1 MAPNPRDRM
10 ASCARSTPSP
20 PPRCSPFLGL
30 SGCGYHTLGAATH
43 LPPDVKTLAV
53 PVFATRTDSNGT
65 ETALTQAVVREFITR
80 TRFRVTTDS
89 GADADA
95 VLHGTILKQTVT
107 PLTYNAATQQSSS
120 FVITIVASVSLTAHD
135 GRVLYENKNYVLPRA
150 IPVHH
155 RPADLYSGGSGSHP
169 AAFARV
175 CAAACGRYPGRAL
188 TSRRH
193 QSDSKAKNAT
203 RFGQFPNFCP
213 VFRAGVFPRRT
224 VFWSRMI
231 SALHGH
237 EAATVSG
244 ARWGAGFAAAGRF
257 VAEIEAAQAGTG
269 KLRPGYALL
278 GDEAFL
284 LDRCRA
290 AVLKAFVPDEL
301 RDFSLSDLDLAST
314 SIFEVLDRAQTPSL
328 MAPFQVIFVR
338 NVRQLYT
345 RGAKKD
351 EFAALD
357 RYFQSPNPQALL
369 LFVAD
374 FIRIPADARRMEMDD
389 KNRNE
394 RLKETLGEH
403 CGMVELAR
411 VSEEDAMRWA
421 AATAQQ
427 AGSRLEPDAAR
438 ELVDALGADM
448 MLVASELEKLLLYAS
463 GRGKITLGDVE
474 TMVLAAKQRS
484 LYELTDAI
492 SAHDRVRALALLQG
506 LLNSSDAG
514 EDAAIGHLYM
524 LARTFRQ
531 MLVILEKNVRDS
543 RAIWQALWQG
553 FRMPPF
559 AADDLIRQARRY
571 KSRRELTRA
580 LRLVARADLE
590 LRSSPP
596 DKRLVLERLI
606 YELASE
612 PKPAAP
618 AWISPQLS
626 FES

>member
-1 MAPNPRDRM
+1 M
-10 ASCARSTPSP
+10 
-20 PPRCSPFLGL
+20 
-30 SGCGYHTLGAATH
+30 
-43 LPPDVKTLAV
+43 
-53 PVFATRTDSNGT
+53 
-65 ETALTQAVVREFITR
+65 TA
-80 TRFRVTTDS
+80 
-89 GADADA
+89 
-95 VLHGTILKQTVT
+95 
-107 PLTYNAATQQSSS
+107 
-120 FVITIVASVSLTAHD
+120 
-135 GRVLYENKNYVLPRA
+135 
-150 IPVHH
+150 
-155 RPADLYSGGSGSHP
+155 
-169 AAFARV
+169 
-175 CAAACGRYPGRAL
+175 
-188 TSRRH
+188 
-193 QSDSKAKNAT
+193 
-203 RFGQFPNFCP
+203 
-213 VFRAGVFPRRT
+213 
-224 VFWSRMI
+224 
-231 SALHGH
+231 
-237 EAATVSG
+237 
-244 ARWGAGFAAAGRF
+244 ARWGAGFTAVGRF
-257 VAEIEAAQAGTG
+257 VAEIEAAAASNGPLQ
-269 KLRPGYALL
+269 PGYVLA
-278 GDEAFL
+278 GDEVFL

-290 AVLKAFVPDEL
+290 AVLKAFVAPEL
-301 RDFSLSDLDLAST
+301 RDFCLSDLDLATT
-314 SIFEVLDRAQTPSL
+314 SIFEILDRAQTPSL

-357 RYFQSPNPQALL
+357 RYFRSPNPQALL

-374 FIRIPADARRMEMDD
+374 FLRIPADTRRMDMDD
-389 KNRNE
+389 KNRFE

-403 CGMVELAR
+403 CATVELAR
-411 VSEEDAMRWA
+411 ASDEDAMRWVVS
-421 AATAQQ
+421 TAQESDVRVE
-427 AGSRLEPDAAR
+427 ADAAR

-463 GRGKITLGDVE
+463 GRGRITLGDVE
-474 TMVLAAKQRS
+474 TMVLGAKQRS

-492 SAHDRVRALALLQG
+492 SAHDRVRALALLHG

-553 FRMPPF
+553 FRIPPF

-580 LRLVARADLE
+580 LKLVARADLE

-596 DKRLVLERLI
+596 DKRLVLERLV

-612 PKPAAP
+612 PKPAPPVWAS
-618 AWISPQLS
+618 AQLS